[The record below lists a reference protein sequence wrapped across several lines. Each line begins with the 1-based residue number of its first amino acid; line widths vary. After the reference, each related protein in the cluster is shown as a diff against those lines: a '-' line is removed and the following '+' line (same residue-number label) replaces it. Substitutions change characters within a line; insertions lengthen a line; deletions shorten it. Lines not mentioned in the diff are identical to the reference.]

1 MTLPSSTDI
10 GPETARPGSVK
21 RSVRRGQRIK
31 IEVPEEDALRVLEF
45 YRSKKIESE
54 EDAAYCA
61 EVVAHIE
68 LALKEAQE
76 PNDKLTDGG
85 KKLCGGREEAITL

>member
-1 MTLPSSTDI
+1 MPQTTIKPQDR
-10 GPETARPGSVK
+10 AGSLE
-21 RSVRRGQRIK
+21 RSVRRGPRIT

-68 LALKEAQE
+68 AALKKAQE
-76 PNDKLTDGG
+76 PND
-85 KKLCGGREEAITL
+85 